1 MNPAL
6 LRNISLE
13 TNDQGQADAQIAL
26 ASRRSIDKNGDV
38 QLNPDDLP
46 ASMRALGGGGAVPM
60 WRKFSVSLA
69 DLQAGVEEDGK
80 VKVRLFTAVP
90 GTIISDGASRVTD
103 IYDAPVEEALP
114 MDSLQWSVGKTGA
127 EQIFYDQQGC
137 SPPAEDIGNWVRSTA
152 ASAQANAQMNFL
164 KVETDVNAYFSL
176 NTEPFTAQLDL
187 ATAALFTAGSV
198 DIWLL
203 ISVLP

>member
-127 EQIFYDQQGC
+127 EQIFYDQQGY